1 MTIVKLALTR
11 RKPVITATFEVV
23 TPMFLGGA
31 TDENGKIRCAD
42 TISFDSVKG
51 ALRETFRSL
60 YWARYRAG
68 FHAEPVAKADAH
80 VLRVMRL
87 REAKI
92 FGSQNQEGKDVGRF
106 PFDFTYDVNGC
117 THSGELKT
125 SNGLIYSLGRGLFS
139 KRLTRS
145 FIKPGATFTIEL
157 MPTHKV
163 SSDDID
169 LMADTLKLFGLTGG
183 LGSRR
188 GKGFGS
194 VSITSLTYK
203 DDHFAPP
210 TSCDEYSQAL
220 IKLLGN
226 FMSTS
231 QPLFT
236 AFSQKTRIQ
245 ISASGTSSLE
255 LLDKHGTELG
265 LYRSNGRSNHGDR
278 LVYGQTKEK
287 KDCFFWDDHDWAY
300 QYVGPKPTKADLPR
314 RVVFGLPHNY
324 DLSGAKK
331 KLSID
336 LEGGRRASP
345 LKVHVHKLSE
355 NSYTLVH
362 FLMDAKFLP
371 DESRVV
377 INRDARRSIKGSEV
391 NDLVDD
397 FKDIHKFLD
406 STVFPDK
413 KKINLTRAIYD

>member
-1 MTIVKLALTR
+1 
-11 RKPVITATFEVV
+11 
-23 TPMFLGGA
+23 MFLGGA

-80 VLRVMRL
+80 VLRVMRQ
-87 REAKI
+87 REARI

-117 THSGELKT
+117 SHSGELKT
-125 SNGLIYSLGRGLFS
+125 SYGLIYSLGLGLFS
-139 KRLTRS
+139 KRLSRS
-145 FIKPGATFTIEL
+145 FIKPGVTFTIEL

-194 VSITSLTYK
+194 ISITSLTYK
-203 DDHFAPP
+203 DDHFVPP
-210 TSCDEYSQAL
+210 TTCDEYSQAL

-226 FMSTS
+226 FISKS
-231 QPLFT
+231 QPPFT

-245 ISASGTSSLE
+245 ISASGKKCIE
-255 LLDKHGTELG
+255 LLDKHGKELG
-265 LYRSNGRSNHGDR
+265 MYRSNGRSNGGDR
-278 LVYGQTKEK
+278 LVYGRVKEK
-287 KDCFFWDDHDWAY
+287 KYCEFWDDHDKAY
-300 QYVGPKPTKADLPR
+300 DLYGKRKLAKGERENIALPR

-324 DLSGAKK
+324 SLS
-331 KLSID
+331 SIEKTLHID
-336 LEGGRRASP
+336 MEGGRRASP
-345 LKVHVHKLSE
+345 LKAHVHKLSD
-355 NSYTLVH
+355 NSYILVH

-371 DESRVV
+371 DEASVV